1 MFRRRRR
8 VAETE
13 ETAPQ
18 RPGHYVREEVAEPP
32 PRRPLLWPWLLL
44 LLLLVAGGLAAAY
57 LLTRDDDGSET
68 RVPNVVGEPLA
79 AAIRELGQRG
89 YPADVRER
97 VSTTE
102 IGRVVAQGPDAGTK
116 LDRGEQV
123 AILVARG
130 RTTLQVPKVVG
141 LPVAEAFERL
151 QAKGLRGRAEPATT
165 IAGTQP
171 PGIVVRQSPASFERA
186 PRGSIVVLGVS
197 RGPSR
202 VAVPSLE
209 GLTQSE
215 ASAALARVGLR
226 PNVVRVPASEP
237 RDTVVAQQ
245 PAAGVRRPK
254 GSIVRINVSKGQ
266 APATTTSQSTRVTV
280 PDVVGRDEAT
290 ARTTLHAAGLT
301 VRTSTQRA
309 PDPSQDGVVITQRP
323 LAGQSVLRGSR
334 VTIFVGRLTP

>member
-13 ETAPQ
+13 ETAPR
-18 RPGHYVREEVAEPP
+18 RPGRYVREEVAEPP

-57 LLTRDDDGSET
+57 FLTRNNGSET
-68 RVPNVVGEPLA
+68 RVPNVVGEPAA

-102 IGRVVAQGPDAGTK
+102 IGRVVAQEPDAGTK

-130 RTTLQVPKVVG
+130 RATVQVPKVVG
-141 LPVAEAFERL
+141 LPIAKAFERL

-165 IAGTQP
+165 IAGTQA
-171 PGIVVRQSPASFERA
+171 PGIVVRQSPASFDRA

-197 RGPSR
+197 KAPSR
-202 VAVPSLE
+202 VAVPPLE

-226 PNVVRVPASEP
+226 PNVVRVPSSES

-245 PAAGVRRPK
+245 PVAGVRRAK

-266 APATTTSQSTRVTV
+266 APVTTTSQSTRVTV
-280 PDVVGRDEAT
+280 PDVVGQDEAT
-290 ARTTLHAAGLT
+290 ARNTLRAAGLT
-301 VRTSTQRA
+301 VRTSTRRA

-323 LAGQSVLRGSR
+323 LGGQSVVRGTR